1 MSLSPSQVIT
11 LVDEALHAQK
21 MAYAPFS
28 HFNVGA
34 ALLCEDGTIIRGCNI
49 EFSVYGLTNC
59 AERTALHSAI
69 TMGKRSFRA
78 IAIVGDGDEIPPCGM
93 CRQALTDFNPQLDV
107 ILVNGNG
114 THRIVSLASLF
125 PEPFSPSFLH
135 GSNTD

>member
-1 MSLSPSQVIT
+1 MSLSPSLVNT
-11 LVDEALHAQK
+11 LVEEAQRARNT
-21 MAYAPFS
+21 AYAPFS

-69 TMGKRSFRA
+69 ALGHRSFQA
-78 IAIVGDGDEIPPCGM
+78 IAIAGDGGGVPPCGM

-107 ILVNGNG
+107 ILVGVDG
-114 THRIVSLASLF
+114 THRIVSLAALF
-125 PEPFSPSFLH
+125 PEPFSTSFLH